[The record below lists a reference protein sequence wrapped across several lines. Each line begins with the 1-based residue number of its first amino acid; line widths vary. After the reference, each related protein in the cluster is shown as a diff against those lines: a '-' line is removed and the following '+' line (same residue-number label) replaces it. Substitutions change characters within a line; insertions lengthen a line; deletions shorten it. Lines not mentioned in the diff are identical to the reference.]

1 VNASRI
7 IEPWLII
14 TALLSADGAA
24 QSVTGDL
31 SGHVV
36 DETRA
41 VIPGVTVTVTDERTS
56 AAQKEITNERG
67 AYRFVLMPGGY
78 RVSAAHER
86 FQTVARE
93 VTIHIGTPST
103 LDLVLHAA
111 LSESVTVGRST
122 PRIETTRSQT
132 TSVVDQMM
140 IEGLPTNSRN
150 FIDFALTTPGVVR
163 DPPRPTDLSFAGQ
176 RGTMNSII
184 VDGTDNNNTFFAQAL
199 GGSGGRSPY
208 QFSIESVQ
216 EFQVNSSSY
225 SAEYGRAGGAVINVV
240 TRSGSNE
247 FHGSAFEFL
256 RDRRLNANDYINTI
270 HGQPNGPYRVD
281 QLGLTLSGPLVRD
294 KHFFFAVFDA
304 YRNTQPNPVVINLPA
319 SVPDDPDTR
328 AGIAKLQDLA
338 FDYVRRQDQ
347 RVSFVKTDNEFG
359 SGRLSLRYNR
369 QDYVGQNLDNFSP
382 TFNIINA
389 FGHTGAAIRKTDTL
403 SISHLQAIRA
413 SVSNELRAHYAR
425 DREPGTA
432 NSSAPEAIV
441 REAGQTVLMIG
452 RNFINPRETTIW
464 RDQLAD
470 SVTALWRDHT
480 FKAGVDLDRDEIF
493 NFFSGGFSGSYTFNS
508 IASFY
513 RGRPNAPGERYVQA
527 FGIRPDGDVTR
538 FSVAETA
545 LFVQDQWP
553 VLPNLTLNLGL
564 RFDGERVQAPGVR
577 NPDSQLAAAGIDTS
591 RIPQGHSIAPRLGF
605 AYTPGSD
612 GRTVVRGGYGLFYVR
627 SPAQMI
633 RNAVSLNGIT
643 VQTITFTGEQVP
655 TYPDIFSSIPQ
666 GALAPKPDIFIFSR
680 DYRSPRVDQASLG
693 IDYALSSNWMI
704 SMNVEYAKGEHLQR
718 VADTNVGESSTVSV
732 PVAGGSAATFIRY
745 SSARPISNFGRVM
758 EYQSSSRSDYR
769 GVTVGFDHHFSHDW
783 AARFFYTYAL
793 SKDDK
798 PEAVGAQNSSSGNA
812 LFAQDAKNLAGEYG
826 WSNNDVR
833 HRAVLV
839 GIWNLPQNGSRL
851 QHRWERA
858 MASGWSLSA
867 VVSYQTGQP
876 YSAVVSAEAGS
887 SADLNND
894 GNNANDRAPGFP
906 RNAFRVPSQ
915 FSFDPRVT
923 RSVPLRR
930 MNLELIGEAF
940 NLFNNKNVS
949 AVDATYYRV
958 SNNNRLLV
966 PLATFGSPTA
976 SSGPRI
982 LQLGAKLR
990 F

>member
-1 VNASRI
+1 MNAARFVD
-7 IEPWLII
+7 PWLILI
-14 TALLSADGAA
+14 ALFSADAAA

-31 SGHVV
+31 SGRVV

-41 VIPGVTVTVTDERTS
+41 VVPGATVTVSDERTS

-78 RVSAAHER
+78 RVSAALEGFH
-86 FQTVARE
+86 TTARE
-93 VTIHIGTPST
+93 VTIHIGTPAT
-103 LDLVLHAA
+103 LDLVLHAE
-111 LSESVTVGRST
+111 LSESVTVRTST

-140 IEGLPTNSRN
+140 IEGLPTNGRN
-150 FIDFALTTPGVVR
+150 FIDFVLTTPGVVR
-163 DPPRPTDLSFAGQ
+163 DPRRTSDLSFAGQ

-199 GGSGGRSPY
+199 GQSGNRSPY

-247 FHGSAFEFL
+247 LHGSAFEFL
-256 RDRRLNANDYINTI
+256 RDRRLNANDYISTI
-270 HGQPNGPYRVD
+270 HGQPKGPYHVD
-281 QLGLTLSGPLVRD
+281 QVGLTLGGPLVRD

-304 YRNTQPNPVVINLPA
+304 FRNAQPNSVVINLPA
-319 SVPDDPDTR
+319 TIPDDPDTR
-328 AGIAKLQDLA
+328 AGIARLQPLS
-338 FDYVRRQDQ
+338 FPYVRRQDQ
-347 RVSFVKTDNEFG
+347 DVSFVRTDHEIG

-369 QDYVGQNLDNFSP
+369 QNSIGQNLESFDP
-382 TFNIINA
+382 AINIINA
-389 FGHTGAAIRKTDTL
+389 FGHTGASIRKTDTL
-403 SISHLQAIRA
+403 SISHLQAIHA
-413 SVSNELRAHYAR
+413 SVFNELRTHYAR

-432 NSSAPEAIV
+432 NSSVPEAVI

-452 RNFINPRETTIW
+452 RNFVSPRETTIW

-480 FKAGVDLDRDEIF
+480 FKAGLDLDRDEIF

-513 RGRPNAPGERYVQA
+513 RGRPNAPGERYTQA
-527 FGIRPDGDVTR
+527 FGIRPEGDVTR

-553 VLPNLTLNLGL
+553 VLPNWTLNLGL
-564 RFDGERVQAPGVR
+564 RFDGERVRAPGER
-577 NPDSQLAAAGIDTS
+577 NPDPQLAAAGIDTS
-591 RIPQGHSIAPRLGF
+591 RIPQQHHIAPRFGF
-605 AYTPGSD
+605 ACTPGGD
-612 GRTVVRGGYGLFYVR
+612 ERTVVRGGYGVFYVR

-633 RNAVSLNGIT
+633 RNAASLNGIA
-643 VQTITFTGEQVP
+643 VQTITFTGDQVP
-655 TYPDIFSSIPQ
+655 TYPNIFASIPQ
-666 GALAPKPDIFIFSR
+666 GALAPKPDVFLFSS

-693 IDYALSSNWMI
+693 IDHALSSDWMI
-704 SMNVEYAKGEHLQR
+704 SMNVEYATGEHLQR
-718 VADTNVGESSTVSV
+718 MADTNVGESSTVSV
-732 PVAGGSAATFIRY
+732 PVAGGSAATFVRY
-745 SSARPISNFGRVM
+745 SPVRPLSNFGRVM
-758 EYQSSSRSDYR
+758 EYQSSSRSNYR
-769 GVTVGFDHHFSHDW
+769 GVTVGFDHRFSHDW
-783 AARFFYTYAL
+783 TVRFFYTYAQ

-798 PEAVGAQNSSSGNA
+798 PEAVGVPNFSNANA

-826 WSNNDVR
+826 WSDNDVR

-839 GIWNLPQNGSRL
+839 GLWNLDPIGSRL
-851 QHRWERA
+851 QRRWARA
-858 MASGWSLSA
+858 MASGWSVSA

-876 YSAVVSAEAGS
+876 YSALVSAETGS
-887 SADLNND
+887 NADLNND
-894 GNNANDRAPGFP
+894 GNNRNDRAPGFP
-906 RNAFRVPSQ
+906 RNAFRLPSQ
-915 FSFDPRVT
+915 FSLDPRVT
-923 RSVPLRR
+923 RTVRFRR
-930 MNLELIGEAF
+930 MKLELIGEAF
-940 NLFNNKNVS
+940 NLFNYKNVS
-949 AVDATYYRV
+949 TVDTTYYRV
-958 SNNNRLLV
+958 SNNSRLLV
-966 PLATFGSPTA
+966 PLATFGSPAA

-982 LQLGAKLR
+982 LQFGGKLG